1 MKITIIGAGSVRFSL
16 QLIGDI
22 AKTENLAGSLV
33 SLMDINE
40 EKLEAIYVLAQKYVE
55 DLGASLKLEKTMD
68 MSQALEGTDFVIHSA
83 APSYPDR
90 YDLITQIGEKHGYY
104 RGIDSQEFNM
114 VSTYS
119 YILCSYPDLKL
130 SSEIAE
136 LMEKLSPQA
145 YLLQT
150 ANPVFEATQFVSQS
164 TGVKVIGFCHGFSG
178 VFGAFHTLGLNPE
191 EVDWQVAGVNHGI
204 WLNRFLYR
212 GENAYPLLD
221 KWIEEE
227 SQHWQPENPWDVHL
241 SPAVI
246 DMYRFYGLLP
256 VGDTCRNGSWKYNY
270 NLETK
275 KKWYGK
281 FGGIDNEVERPRFH
295 ESLRK
300 EKQKLL
306 DLAEEVR
313 RNSEVD
319 LFQAYPEIF
328 TRDKMSGEQH
338 IPFINGISGGP
349 EARLILNLQN
359 RGVISG
365 IPDDVVVEIPVI
377 VSKDNI
383 QPEKLDPDVTERT
396 KNMYLMPRI
405 LRMRW
410 ALEAYT
416 TGDKRVLEEILVR
429 DPRTK
434 SFEQVKAVLEEIMSL
449 PINEEIARYFGYK

>member
-256 VGDTCRNGSWKYNY
+256 VGDTCRNGTWKYNY
-270 NLETK
+270 NLDAK

-281 FGGIDNEVERPRFH
+281 FGGIDNEVERPRFY
-295 ESLRK
+295 EELRQRK
-300 EKQKLL
+300 RMMIELSKDPGIKLTKSWP
-306 DLAEEVR
+306 EEF
-313 RNSEVD
+313 SK
-319 LFQAYPEIF
+319 
-328 TRDKMSGEQH
+328 DKMSGEQQ
-338 IPFINGISGGP
+338 IPFINAIVNNKATRLVLNILNRGAIKGIS
-349 EARLILNLQN
+349 
-359 RGVISG
+359 
-365 IPDDVVVEIPVI
+365 DDVVVEIPLEVNGSGI
-377 VSKDNI
+377 HS
-383 QPEKLDPDVTERT
+383 EKIEPNLPDRIL
-396 KNMYLMPRI
+396 KYYLTPRI
-405 LRMRW
+405 TKMEM
-410 ALEAYT
+410 AVDAFT
-416 TGDKRVLEEILVR
+416 TGDRKILEELLVR
-429 DPRTK
+429 DPRTENYEDIPK
-434 SFEQVKAVLEEIMSL
+434 LWNEIFSL
-449 PINEEIARYFGYK
+449 PFNQEMKSHYSGAKI

>member
-227 SQHWQPENPWDVHL
+227 SQHWQPENPWDVQL

-246 DMYRFYGLLP
+246 DMYKFYGMLP
-256 VGDTCRNGSWKYNY
+256 IGDTCRNGSWKYNY

-281 FGGIDNEVERPRFH
+281 FGGIDNEVERPRFY
-295 ESLRK
+295 EELRQRK
-300 EKQKLL
+300 RMMIELSKDPGIKLTKSWP
-306 DLAEEVR
+306 EEF
-313 RNSEVD
+313 SK
-319 LFQAYPEIF
+319 
-328 TRDKMSGEQH
+328 DKMSGEQQ
-338 IPFINGISGGP
+338 IPFINAIVNNKATRLVLNILNRGAIKGIS
-349 EARLILNLQN
+349 
-359 RGVISG
+359 
-365 IPDDVVVEIPVI
+365 DDVVVEIPLEVNGSGI
-377 VSKDNI
+377 HS
-383 QPEKLDPDVTERT
+383 EKIEPNLPDRIL
-396 KNMYLMPRI
+396 KYYLTPRI
-405 LRMRW
+405 TRMEM
-410 ALEAYT
+410 AVDAFT
-416 TGDKRVLEEILVR
+416 TGDRKILEELLVR
-429 DPRTK
+429 DPRTENYEDIPK
-434 SFEQVKAVLEEIMSL
+434 LWNEIFSL
-449 PINEEIARYFGYK
+449 PFNQEMKSHYSGAKI